1 VEEAERRGLPN
12 IHSFV
17 ESIDS
22 LIEGKAV
29 ALFERNK
36 IYTKDELH
44 ARAEILHHQYINTIN
59 AEAKTLIEMVERM
72 VLPEA
77 LGEISSLES
86 LSAKSTLVAR
96 KEKDLLGLV
105 DDTDASLIKLKAA
118 LTRANTLEDKSGSGL
133 ILLKDVTPL
142 MLEVRNKVD
151 TLEALLP
158 SKSYPLPSYL
168 EMLFMLD

>member
-1 VEEAERRGLPN
+1 
-12 IHSFV
+12 
-17 ESIDS
+17 
-22 LIEGKAV
+22 
-29 ALFERNK
+29 
-36 IYTKDELH
+36 
-44 ARAEILHHQYINTIN
+44 
-59 AEAKTLIEMVERM
+59 MVERM